1 MSEVLKGAAI
11 DGLKTCSKS
20 MEDLKKLVDMA
31 NDAQV
36 KVLDSVA
43 FDELDA
49 HMYGKCLRACNDS
62 HVAIK
67 ALYKHCEELEALIK
81 NDLMYDDTV
90 LRALMSE
97 LGIHKSNSKE
107 ED

>member
-1 MSEVLKGAAI
+1 MSEVLKGVAI

-20 MEDLKKLVDMA
+20 MEDLKNLVDMA

-36 KVLDSVA
+36 KVLDSAA

-49 HMYGKCLRACNDS
+49 HMYGKCLRAFNNS
-62 HVAIK
+62 HLAIK

-97 LGIHKSNSKE
+97 MGIHNTNSKE